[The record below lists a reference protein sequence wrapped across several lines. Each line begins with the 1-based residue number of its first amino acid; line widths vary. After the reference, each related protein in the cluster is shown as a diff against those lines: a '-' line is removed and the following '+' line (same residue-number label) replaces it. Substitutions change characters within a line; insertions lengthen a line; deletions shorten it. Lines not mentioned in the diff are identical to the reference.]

1 MTLQKETGCKVLSET
16 RQGENK
22 PEDVSVGTS
31 IWNYKACYG
40 SHLFSSKRNEKS
52 GWGGLRSFVWDIT
65 WKEPRI
71 FLDFIK

>member
-1 MTLQKETGCKVLSET
+1 MALRKETGCKVLSET

-52 GWGGLRSFVWDIT
+52 GWGGCALLSGI
-65 WKEPRI
+65 
-71 FLDFIK
+71 

>member
-1 MTLQKETGCKVLSET
+1 MALQKETGCKVLSET
-16 RQGENK
+16 RQVENK

-52 GWGGLRSFVWDIT
+52 GWGVCALLSGI
-65 WKEPRI
+65 
-71 FLDFIK
+71 